1 VRSDGYEFA
10 GDYALWRLTTLRRRA
25 SIGWEDERE
34 RTAADMRKLE
44 LSFAMRVASEH
55 LSYRSLIQEIEGDL
69 ELFRKAETTSTASLL
84 RLLQSFQAQVQA
96 HFALEEKGGLF
107 EVYREHGPAFRR
119 HAAAMLAQ
127 HQDFLAR
134 LRRIL
139 ASVSTVQRPDSPEF
153 EQCSRELGDLFRALR
168 AHERA
173 EDALLERLVEQ
184 DMGR

>member
-1 VRSDGYEFA
+1 
-10 GDYALWRLTTLRRRA
+10 
-25 SIGWEDERE
+25 
-34 RTAADMRKLE
+34 MRKLE

-55 LSYRSLIQEIEGDL
+55 LSYRSLIEEIEGDL
-69 ELFRKAETTSTASLL
+69 EQLRKEQTTSTAGLL
-84 RLLQSFQAQVQA
+84 RLLRSFQAQVKA
-96 HFALEEKGGLF
+96 HFALEEEGGLF
-107 EVYREHGPAFRR
+107 EVYREHGTAFRH

-134 LRRIL
+134 LHRIL
-139 ASVSTVQRPDSPEF
+139 ANVSAVQRPDSPEF
-153 EQCSRELGDLFRALR
+153 EQCSRELGELFRALR